1 MKPFNTIA
9 IVGTGLIGG
18 SLALDIKKHRL
29 AQTVLGFSRSA
40 HTLDT
45 AERKGIIDK
54 GSQEISLLQTADLV
68 ILATPVKTILELAP
82 RVARIIKPT
91 CIVIDVGSTKEKI
104 TLQLSRLFPRFVGC
118 HPLAGSEKRGIDNAS
133 CGLFMNSICII
144 TPCRQTDKKALSRV
158 KAFWKTLG
166 ARLYFTTPQKHDIA
180 LSFISHFP
188 HIIAFALINTVP
200 AQYLPIAPNSLRDTT
215 RVAASDAGL
224 WADIFLSNRANLGKT
239 ISIFQKNLELFKK
252 TIRHNDKKKLTVL
265 LEKARNKRGLL
276 K

>member
-18 SLALDIKKHRL
+18 SLALDIKKHKL

-40 HTLDT
+40 HTINT
-45 AERKGIIDK
+45 AQNKGIIDK
-54 GSQEISLLQTADLV
+54 GSREIGFLQSADLV
-68 ILATPVKTILELAP
+68 ILATPVKTILEMAP
-82 RVARIIKPT
+82 QIARILKPT
-91 CIVIDVGSTKEKI
+91 SIVIDVGSTKEEI
-104 TLQLSRLFPRFVGC
+104 VRQLSKIFPRFVGC

-133 CGLFMNSICII
+133 CNLFMNSICII
-144 TPCRQTDKKALSRV
+144 TPGKRTDKKALSRV
-158 KAFWKTLG
+158 KAFWQTIG
-166 ARLYFTTPQKHDIA
+166 ARIYLSTPQKHDIA

-224 WADIFLSNRANLGKT
+224 WADIFLSNRKNLNKT

-252 TIRHNDKKKLTVL
+252 TIQRNDKKELTVL
-265 LEKARNKRGLL
+265 LEKARNKRGML